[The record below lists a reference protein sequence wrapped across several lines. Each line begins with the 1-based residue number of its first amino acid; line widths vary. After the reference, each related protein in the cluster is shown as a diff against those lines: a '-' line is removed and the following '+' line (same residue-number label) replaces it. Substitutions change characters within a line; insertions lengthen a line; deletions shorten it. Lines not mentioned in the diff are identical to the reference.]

1 MPNPRLIQGL
11 DELRSLIGR
20 EAGVSD
26 WFTVSQEL
34 IQQFAD
40 ITGDHQWI
48 HVDPERAV
56 RETPFGGA
64 IAHGFLTLALLSRFS
79 REALDVRTHHR
90 MRVNYG
96 LNRVRFVS
104 PVVAGSRIR
113 GRFTPQKVSDNE
125 VIWQATVEI
134 EGSEKPALVAEWLA
148 RFY

>member
-1 MPNPRLIQGL
+1 MPNPRLIHGL
-11 DELRSLIGR
+11 DELRSLVGQ
-20 EAGVSD
+20 EAGASD
-26 WFTVSQEL
+26 WFTVSQSL

-40 ITGDHQWI
+40 LTDDHQWI
-48 HVDPERAV
+48 HIDPERAAT
-56 RETPFGGA
+56 ETPFGGA

-79 REALDVRTHHR
+79 REALDVRTDHR

-113 GRFTPQKVSDNE
+113 GHFTPQKVTENE
-125 VIWQATVEI
+125 VVWQATVEI
-134 EGSEKPALVAEWLA
+134 DGSEKPALVAEWLA